1 MWLLAK
7 VAGILRRSELFGR
20 EKPAIGEDLSPC
32 QQGRNCSL
40 DVLWSGFFGCGGEE
54 GRTRVGTW
62 QQEVETK
69 VGYYSLVP
77 LLVVVVVYIKD
88 GKTVRKMGERGVV
101 NGNW

>member
-1 MWLLAK
+1 VWLLAK

-20 EKPAIGEDLSPC
+20 EKPAIGVEKIYPRASKAATV
-32 QQGRNCSL
+32 CSL

-88 GKTVRKMGERGVV
+88 GKTVRKMGERG
-101 NGNW
+101 W